1 MSAFNALNTAI
12 YSTLSGGT
20 ALTALLAGTTSVYY
34 LQAPD
39 AATFDYVV
47 WNWQA
52 GPTDDNETAKR
63 AVGGLAFVRTYSA
76 TSAARAGSIDAQI
89 DALLHGKT
97 LTVSGWANFWT
108 AREESLSLV
117 ETDEAGRQTFM
128 AGATYRVRLGKS

>member
-1 MSAFNALNTAI
+1 MSAYNALNTAI

-20 ALTALLAGTTSVYY
+20 ALTALLAGTTAVYY
-34 LQAPD
+34 MQAPD
-39 AATFDYVV
+39 AATLDYVV

-63 AVGGLAFVRTYSA
+63 ANTGLAFVRAYSG

-89 DALLHGKT
+89 DALLHNKT
-97 LTVSGWANFWT
+97 LTVSGWTNFWT
-108 AREESLSLV
+108 AREESMSLV
-117 ETDEAGRQTFM
+117 EVDEAGKQIFM